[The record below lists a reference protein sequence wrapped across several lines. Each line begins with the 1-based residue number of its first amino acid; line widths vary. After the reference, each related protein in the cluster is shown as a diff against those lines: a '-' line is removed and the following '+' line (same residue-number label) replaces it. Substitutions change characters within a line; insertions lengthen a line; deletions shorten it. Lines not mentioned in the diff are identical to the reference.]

1 MARKVRSVFE
11 VSNVSFSHRRNFLSM
26 KEARENARE
35 AADELG
41 ESMRIT
47 NATIGEPRYL
57 LEVIEPSRK
66 RESR

>member
-1 MARKVRSVFE
+1 MARKAHSVFE
-11 VSNVSFSHRRNFLSM
+11 VSNISFSHKKNFLSM
-26 KEARENARE
+26 REAREDARE

-57 LEVIEPSRK
+57 LEVVEPSRK
-66 RESR
+66 GESR